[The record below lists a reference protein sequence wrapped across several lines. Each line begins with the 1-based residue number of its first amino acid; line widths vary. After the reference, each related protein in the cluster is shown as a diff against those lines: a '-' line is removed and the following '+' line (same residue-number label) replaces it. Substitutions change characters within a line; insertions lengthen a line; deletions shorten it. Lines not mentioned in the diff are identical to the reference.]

1 MPYTAGLAADL
12 SADRYGAVLSKHRH
26 TRRFVRPIKET
37 GKRPRPDRMG
47 LGLFFCKVCR
57 KIMPPGG
64 ARVLKSA
71 HHDAAVVFG
80 GVALSGASRQ
90 GRVAAPSVCCATAC
104 ILLAAAP
111 TATPCFRRWRR
122 SSLLLLTRGGFG
134 IPENFTSSPEA
145 PLGRG
150 AVEQSETER
159 LRQAEPYPLYLLC
172 ARPSLPSMMSFAA
185 AAMSGQRSARALAS
199 SGGNLPST
207 QSAKS

>member
-111 TATPCFRRWRR
+111 TATPCFRHWRR
-122 SSLLLLTRGGFG
+122 SSPLPLVGEPLAKRRS
-134 IPENFTSSPEA
+134 FTKCQ
-145 PLGRG
+145 G
-150 AVEQSETER
+150 
-159 LRQAEPYPLYLLC
+159 
-172 ARPSLPSMMSFAA
+172 LPSVGEVAS
-185 AAMSGQRSARALAS
+185 RSDD
-199 SGGNLPST
+199 GEV
-207 QSAKS
+207 

>member
-1 MPYTAGLAADL
+1 
-12 SADRYGAVLSKHRH
+12 
-26 TRRFVRPIKET
+26 
-37 GKRPRPDRMG
+37 MG
-47 LGLFFCKVCR
+47 LGLFFCKACR

-80 GVALSGASRQ
+80 GIIKSKRPRKKSRGRFCIIGRLSFVQPLSLLRRQ
-90 GRVAAPSVCCATAC
+90 GRVAAPSVCCAVAR

-122 SSLLLLTRGGFG
+122 SSLLLLSRGGFG
-134 IPENFTSSPEA
+134 IPENFISSPEA

-150 AVEQSETER
+150 AVERSETER

-172 ARPSLPSMMSFAA
+172 ARPSLPSMMSVAA

>member
-12 SADRYGAVLSKHRH
+12 SADRHRAVLSKHRH

-47 LGLFFCKVCR
+47 LGLFFCKACR

-64 ARVLKSA
+64 ARILESA

-80 GVALSGASRQ
+80 GVIKSKRPRKKSRGRFCIIGRLSFVQPLSLLRRQ
-90 GRVAAPSVCCATAC
+90 GRVAAPSVCCAAAC

-122 SSLLLLTRGGFG
+122 SSPLL
-134 IPENFTSSPEA
+134 PEGE
-145 PLGRG
+145 
-150 AVEQSETER
+150 
-159 LRQAEPYPLYLLC
+159 
-172 ARPSLPSMMSFAA
+172 
-185 AAMSGQRSARALAS
+185 ALAS
-199 SGGNLPST
+199 RVGSR
-207 QSAKS
+207 

>member
-12 SADRYGAVLSKHRH
+12 SADRYGAVLGCYWH

-80 GVALSGASRQ
+80 GVIKSKRPRKKSRGRFCIIGRLSFVQPLSLLRRQ
-90 GRVAAPSVCCATAC
+90 GRVAAPSVCCAVAR

-122 SSLLLLTRGGFG
+122 SSPLPLVGEPLAKRRS
-134 IPENFTSSPEA
+134 FTKCQ
-145 PLGRG
+145 G
-150 AVEQSETER
+150 
-159 LRQAEPYPLYLLC
+159 
-172 ARPSLPSMMSFAA
+172 LPSVGEVAS
-185 AAMSGQRSARALAS
+185 RSDD
-199 SGGNLPST
+199 GEV
-207 QSAKS
+207 

>member
-64 ARVLKSA
+64 VRVLKSA

-80 GVALSGASRQ
+80 GIIKSKRPRKKSRGRFCIIGRLSFVQPLSRLRRQ
-90 GRVAAPSVCCATAC
+90 GRVAAPSVCWPLPQQRLPVSATGGGRRCCPLWGSCHAC
-104 ILLAAAP
+104 
-111 TATPCFRRWRR
+111 
-122 SSLLLLTRGGFG
+122 G
-134 IPENFTSSPEA
+134 
-145 PLGRG
+145 
-150 AVEQSETER
+150 VTER
-159 LRQAEPYPLYLLC
+159 ATYPAFSMHL
-172 ARPSLPSMMSFAA
+172 RPSSV
-185 AAMSGQRSARALAS
+185 S
-199 SGGNLPST
+199 S
-207 QSAKS
+207 QS

>member
-64 ARVLKSA
+64 VRVLRSA

-90 GRVAAPSVCCATAC
+90 GRVAAPSVCCAVAR

-111 TATPCFRRWRR
+111 TTTPCFRHWRR
-122 SSLLLLTRGGFG
+122 SSPLPLVGEPLAKRRS
-134 IPENFTSSPEA
+134 FTKCQ
-145 PLGRG
+145 G
-150 AVEQSETER
+150 
-159 LRQAEPYPLYLLC
+159 
-172 ARPSLPSMMSFAA
+172 LPSVGEVAS
-185 AAMSGQRSARALAS
+185 RSDD
-199 SGGNLPST
+199 GEV
-207 QSAKS
+207 

>member
-122 SSLLLLTRGGFG
+122 SSPLPLVGEPLAKRRS
-134 IPENFTSSPEA
+134 FTKCQ
-145 PLGRG
+145 G
-150 AVEQSETER
+150 
-159 LRQAEPYPLYLLC
+159 
-172 ARPSLPSMMSFAA
+172 LPSVGEVAS
-185 AAMSGQRSARALAS
+185 RSDD
-199 SGGNLPST
+199 GEV
-207 QSAKS
+207 

>member
-12 SADRYGAVLSKHRH
+12 SADRYGAVLGCYWH

-80 GVALSGASRQ
+80 GIIKSKRPRKKSRGRFCIIGRLSFVQPLSLLRRQ
-90 GRVAAPSVCCATAC
+90 GRVAAPS
-104 ILLAAAP
+104 I
-111 TATPCFRRWRR
+111 
-122 SSLLLLTRGGFG
+122 
-134 IPENFTSSPEA
+134 
-145 PLGRG
+145 
-150 AVEQSETER
+150 
-159 LRQAEPYPLYLLC
+159 
-172 ARPSLPSMMSFAA
+172 
-185 AAMSGQRSARALAS
+185 RSASLAS
-199 SGGNLPST
+199 CWPLPQQRLPVSATGGGRRCCPCRGEPL
-207 QSAKS
+207 AKRSVLQYFTRNAAERQRLSLWESCHRR

>member
-12 SADRYGAVLSKHRH
+12 LPDRYGVVLVPHRH

-80 GVALSGASRQ
+80 GIIKSKRPRKKSRGRFCIIGRLSFVQPLSLLRRQ
-90 GRVAAPSVCCATAC
+90 GRVAAPSVCCAVAR

-111 TATPCFRRWRR
+111 TATPCFHRWRR
-122 SSLLLLTRGGFG
+122 SSPLPLVGEPLAKRRS
-134 IPENFTSSPEA
+134 FTKCQ
-145 PLGRG
+145 G
-150 AVEQSETER
+150 
-159 LRQAEPYPLYLLC
+159 
-172 ARPSLPSMMSFAA
+172 LPSVGEVAS
-185 AAMSGQRSARALAS
+185 RSDD
-199 SGGNLPST
+199 GEV
-207 QSAKS
+207 